1 MYELNLTKEQK
12 ILLNCISIGLLGSP
26 QAQLLSASELDGA
39 NWDIVV
45 KESLAQTVCMLTFD
59 AAKAYKDYIP
69 QDTYQSWKKLFLQG
83 YSVNVRV
90 QQAQADL
97 AQLMGENNF
106 PYVVIKGESS
116 AAYYP
121 TPELRALGDVDF
133 LIDTTRQAEIEN
145 ALLQAGYEKD
155 GMAHI
160 SHVIFKKP
168 AAHLEMHF
176 QIPGIPVGEKGKK
189 VRAFIKDAAIRGV
202 KKQGGLTEFSAP
214 TDEDHGLIILL
225 HMQHHN
231 LNDGMGL
238 RHLCDWAAYLQ
249 KTHDKPFW
257 QEKLLPLM
265 KEIGIIKYA
274 SVVTKLCAKYFG
286 TVCPE
291 WAKDAD
297 ETLCDALLA
306 DTFLG
311 GNFGRKDNER
321 ARSGALIAQK
331 GEKQRGPIATLA
343 VSLHRAILLKYPIVK
358 KVWIVYPFIYAW
370 KVIKNLFQMAIGKK
384 VSIGKML
391 PKAQERK
398 ALYEKLEVFEE
409 TEDEKE

>member
-1 MYELNLTKEQK
+1 MYELNLSKEQK
-12 ILLNCISIGLLGSP
+12 ILLNCVAMGLSETPETL
-26 QAQLLSASELDGA
+26 LLSPTDLEGVE
-39 NWDIVV
+39 WETVV
-45 KESLAQTVCMLTFD
+45 KEGLAQTVSMLAFD

-69 QDTYQSWKKLFLQG
+69 QEVYAKWKNLFLQG
-83 YSVNVRV
+83 YAANVPV

-97 AQLMGENNF
+97 AQLMGEQEF
-106 PYVVIKGESS
+106 TYVVIKGESS
-116 AAYYP
+116 AAYYKN
-121 TPELRALGDVDF
+121 PEFRALGDVDF
-133 LIDTTRQAEIEN
+133 LIDTSKQAEIEN
-145 ALLQAGYEKD
+145 ALVQAGYEKD

-176 QIPGIPVGEKGKK
+176 QIPGIPVGEKGQK
-189 VRAFIKDAAIRGV
+189 VREFIKDAATSGV

-214 TDEDHGLIILL
+214 TDEYHGIIILL

-238 RHLCDWAAYLQ
+238 RHLCDWATYLQ
-249 KTHDKPFW
+249 KTHGQAFW
-257 QEKLLPLM
+257 EEKLLPLM
-265 KEIGIIKYA
+265 REIGILKYA
-274 SVVTKLCAKYFG
+274 SVVTKLCAKYLG

-291 WAKDAD
+291 WAQDAED
-297 ETLCDALLA
+297 ELCDGLLA

-343 VSLHRAILLKYPIVK
+343 VSLHRAIVLKYPIVK
-358 KVWIVYPFIYAW
+358 KVWILYPFIYVW
-370 KVIKNLFQMAIGKK
+370 KVIKNLFQMLTGKK
-384 VSIGKML
+384 VSIGKMI

-398 ALYEKLEVFEE
+398 ALYDRLEVFEE